1 MKESMRRKT
10 SYICFINDVILKIFK
25 STPKIHFI
33 YLKTLFFETKNL
45 IASTEVAER

>member
-1 MKESMRRKT
+1 MRRKT
-10 SYICFINDVILKIFK
+10 PYICLINGVLLKIFK